1 MLYVWLLLFYI
12 KEAAVAM
19 NTECQD
25 ELTDFIPE
33 RLNDELPPNYKEII
47 GEKMVKCAEFIAKG
61 DIDQATKTAKEYYE
75 EFNPTFDEEDQKLLY
90 NEFKNLYN
98 QMTYKFSPSNYRLHP
113 DHSIQEYIFED
124 CLGIFYWNYL

>member
-12 KEAAVAM
+12 KEAAVTM
-19 NTECQD
+19 NPEYQG

-33 RLNDELPPNYKEII
+33 QLNNELPPNYKEII
-47 GEKMVKCAEFIAKG
+47 GEEMVKCAEFIAKG

-75 EFNPTFDEEDQKLLY
+75 EFASTFDEEDQKLLY

-98 QMTYKFSPSNYRLHP
+98 QMTYKFSPSKLQAA
-113 DHSIQEYIFED
+113 S
-124 CLGIFYWNYL
+124 